1 MLQVGVAQQRQ
12 KLRHLLRQK
21 VPPAKLQQKP
31 GQLCVKAVLEQPCG
45 IAAHD
50 GVRVYVP
57 RHNGI
62 SRNNGA
68 VTDFYARHDG
78 AFPPQPYIAA
88 HNGIALE
95 WELGQVRRRTFSPC
109 AAEYIEWVSGD
120 AAHPVV
126 RAAHNEARAARN
138 AAELRDDE
146 SVAEFGPVE
155 QHVVLFKIRRCSG
168 VVVIS
173 IIADKDVGGGDHVF

>member
-1 MLQVGVAQQRQ
+1 M
-12 KLRHLLRQK
+12 
-21 VPPAKLQQKP
+21 
-31 GQLCVKAVLEQPCG
+31 
-45 IAAHD
+45 
-50 GVRVYVP
+50 
-57 RHNGI
+57 
-62 SRNNGA
+62 
-68 VTDFYARHDG
+68 
-78 AFPPQPYIAA
+78 
-88 HNGIALE
+88 
-95 WELGQVRRRTFSPC
+95 RRRTFSPC

-138 AAELRDDE
+138 AAELPDDE